1 MITARGTPR
10 KLNLVLDNIDDKK
23 IDFTNS
29 FKLPCRCNMHQTNNS
44 YLIKGEKR
52 RQLMAELAAPSFNLH
67 EIDVS
72 ILFAMGDVLILCSP
86 LIAVGFLFR
95 QVLVFTNQQI
105 ELIAK
110 RATWSKSSKSTELSA
125 SF

>member
-72 ILFAMGDVLILCSP
+72 YSLRHGRCIDI
-86 LIAVGFLFR
+86 
-95 QVLVFTNQQI
+95 VFTAYCCGI
-105 ELIAK
+105 FV
-110 RATWSKSSKSTELSA
+110 SA
-125 SF
+125 SARFY